1 MAGSA
6 ADHQGRRALKVHR
19 RLSQAMY
26 NHVLVCAYYFFS
38 VPLVISAIVNVAQ
51 DNDNAVE
58 DWVLEVIGHDGV
70 AVNLTVA
77 PGEMIAYESHSV
89 LHGRPYPLTGRYYA
103 NLFLH
108 YEPVGYTQELM
119 ERLSSSSSSSSST
132 TTTTTTKPRR
142 KKSNKELFQAA
153 LAKALG
159 SVAGNVNEKGR
170 FDDNHID
177 DNNQNTSKQRRIAS
191 GNNNKNEQQ
200 QQQPPSQPRVDDDV
214 KSLDLPYYIAE
225 DSKEASRWRQEFVF
239 RRKVLPPK
247 PPLPVMSFHQH
258 VRIVT
263 GNNNKNDTPHTL
275 AARGKLDELIALSV
289 KDASLMDLA
298 DRNGWKPIHEA
309 ARAGRAEIIQFLIDT
324 HGVDVNERTNQGNGG
339 SPLYWAEQ
347 SGDKETIKLLK
358 SHGAKSYKPELD

>member
-1 MAGSA
+1 MAEC
-6 ADHQGRRALKVHR
+6 
-19 RLSQAMY
+19 
-26 NHVLVCAYYFFS
+26 VLRNKRSNNYGWCIARSPSIYILLCSLLCILFS

-51 DNDNAVE
+51 DNKAAE
-58 DWVLEVIGHDGV
+58 DWVLEVIGHDGI

-77 PGEMIAYESHSV
+77 PGEMILYESHSI
-89 LHGRPYPLTGRYYA
+89 LHGRPYPLSGRYYA

-119 ERLSSSSSSSSST
+119 ERLSSSSSSSS
-132 TTTTTTKPRR
+132 TTTTTKPQRR
-142 KKSNKELFQAA
+142 KSNKELFQAA

-159 SVAGNVNEKGR
+159 HEAGDVNEKGR
-170 FDDNHID
+170 FDDD
-177 DNNQNTSKQRRIAS
+177 DNDNNKNPTTQRRIAS
-191 GNNNKNEQQ
+191 GNNNNKNQQQQ

-214 KSLDLPYYIAE
+214 KSFDLPYYIAE
-225 DSKEASRWRQEFVF
+225 GSKEASRWRQEFVF

-263 GNNNKNDTPHTL
+263 GNNKNDTPHTL

-309 ARAGRAEIIQFLIDT
+309 ARAGRSEIIQFLIDT

-347 SGDKETIKLLK
+347 SGDVETIKLLK